1 MNGISNMTYKHL
13 VMLQREEDKNL
24 MKELYEQAC
33 LVHASMVKPGG
44 ANAIASIKRQ
54 AANISNICPTIF
66 VPQDTYTFAGE
77 SILDQ
82 ARKEKDGDKQ
92 KQMIQEAVNQNEFMT
107 LSAQKN

>member
-1 MNGISNMTYKHL
+1 MTYKHL

-33 LVHASMVKPGG
+33 LVQPGG

-92 KQMIQEAVNQNEFMT
+92 KQMIQEAVE
-107 LSAQKN
+107 